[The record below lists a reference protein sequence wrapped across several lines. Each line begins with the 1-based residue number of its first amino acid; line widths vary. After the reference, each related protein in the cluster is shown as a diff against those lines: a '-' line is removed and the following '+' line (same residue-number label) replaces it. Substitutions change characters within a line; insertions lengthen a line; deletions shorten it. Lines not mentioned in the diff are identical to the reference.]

1 VPCTQAQT
9 SHRPHTIHVRSG
21 TNRDA
26 AFINEA
32 TPVVLLG
39 VIITQRHPDWG
50 ILPRHLVPGGRDKSV
65 LVKKRHAPG
74 GRLVAIVVVEGGR
87 PSCSSLTIPV
97 FHQFGL
103 A

>member
-1 VPCTQAQT
+1 MPCTQAQT
-9 SHRPHTIHVRSG
+9 SHRPHTVHVRSG

-65 LVKKRHAPG
+65 LVKESHAAG
-74 GRLVAIVVVEGGR
+74 GGLITIIVVEGNR
-87 PSCSSLTIPV
+87 ASCCSLFIPV
-97 FHQFGL
+97 FNQFGL

>member
-1 VPCTQAQT
+1 MPCTQAQT
-9 SHRPHTIHVRSG
+9 SHRPHTVHVRSG

-39 VIITQRHPDWG
+39 VIITQRHPNRG
-50 ILPRHLVPGGRDKSV
+50 ILTRHLIPGSRDESV
-65 LVKKRHAPG
+65 LVKKSHAPR
-74 GRLVAIVVVEGGR
+74 GRFIAIVIMERSR
-87 PSCSSLTIPV
+87 PSRSSPIIPV